1 MLSVISKEEKIV
13 FEYELNKLSH
23 EYRKCANDFVK
34 SQIREDITFLYAV
47 LERPSGQGIIK
58 K

>member
-1 MLSVISKEEKIV
+1 MISREEKIV

-23 EYRKCANDFVK
+23 EYRKCADDFVK
-34 SQIREDITFLYAV
+34 SLIKEDITFLYAV
-47 LERPSGQGIIK
+47 LERPSESGTVK

>member
-1 MLSVISKEEKIV
+1 MLSVISREEKIV

-23 EYRKCANDFVK
+23 EYRKCADDVVK
-34 SQIREDITFLYAV
+34 SLIKEDITFLYAV
-47 LERPSGQGIIK
+47 LERPLEQETVK

>member
-1 MLSVISKEEKIV
+1 MISKEEKIV

-47 LERPSGQGIIK
+47 LERPAVHESIK

>member
-1 MLSVISKEEKIV
+1 MLSVISREEKIV

-23 EYRKCANDFVK
+23 EYQKCSDDFVK
-34 SQIREDITFLYAV
+34 SLIKEDITFLYAV
-47 LERPSGQGIIK
+47 LERPYEQQAVK